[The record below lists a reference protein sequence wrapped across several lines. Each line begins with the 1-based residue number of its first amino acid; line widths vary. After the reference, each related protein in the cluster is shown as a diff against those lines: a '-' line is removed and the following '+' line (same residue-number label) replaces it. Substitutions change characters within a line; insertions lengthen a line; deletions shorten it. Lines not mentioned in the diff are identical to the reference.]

1 MIEMIGAV
9 ATVCVLVVFLIS
21 LMNRSTTNKV
31 LFTTL
36 ILGDVILIFLLETGI
51 ISLFEAGIIFH

>member
-9 ATVCVLVVFLIS
+9 ATICVTVVFLIS
-21 LMNRSTTNKV
+21 LLNISTANKV
-31 LFTTL
+31 FFTTL
-36 ILGDVILIFLLETGI
+36 ILTDIIL